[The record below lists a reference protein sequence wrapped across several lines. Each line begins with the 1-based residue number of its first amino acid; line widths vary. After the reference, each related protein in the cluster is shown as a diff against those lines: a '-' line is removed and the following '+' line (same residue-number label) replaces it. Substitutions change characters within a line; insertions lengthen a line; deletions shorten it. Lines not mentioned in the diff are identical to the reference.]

1 MGIADAHDLARYKGR
16 AGRLP
21 ERETV
26 LPCRR
31 VAAVT
36 RRLLASGPCAF
47 VVARGR
53 TFPSPEQADAV
64 NVHSQHLSACRWTV
78 ARRGFVPITVARPQ
92 RIFTVFRFSSQY
104 LDKLIYNSGHGVKCR
119 QAKNGGGPLL
129 SLRAECC

>member
-1 MGIADAHDLARYKGR
+1 M
-16 AGRLP
+16 
-21 ERETV
+21 
-26 LPCRR
+26 
-31 VAAVT
+31 

-78 ARRGFVPITVARPQ
+78 VRRGFVPITVARPQ

-104 LDKLIYNSGHGVKCR
+104 LDKLIYNSGHGVKRR
-119 QAKNGGGPLL
+119 QAKNASGPLL
-129 SLRAECC
+129 SPKAECRWVAMQGSFDLGQF